1 MRQQLERYEKNDEQL
16 RLELNELRLKIEAKR
31 AEIETR
37 TKQLE
42 DVKQITRQFKLEAH
56 TVHQKLQEDE
66 NEEVKKRKQFAPVL
80 AALHRKYVG
89 DEAQSASSQ
98 KKSKVTDIQVER
110 NRERDALERNITAV
124 ARRINRGDEENARQ
138 HSRMMEEN
146 VMLMT
151 QISELR
157 RQNEN
162 LIKRQRVLDESS
174 KSTYTAEE
182 LNKILEMQK
191 DRIAQLSDQLKQLQL
206 RGNVSRRVSVSRER
220 LPPMNAADEHK

>member
-1 MRQQLERYEKNDEQL
+1 MKQELERYEKNDEQL
-16 RLELNELRLKIEAKR
+16 RLELSELKLKIEAKK

-42 DVKQITRQFKLEAH
+42 DVKQITRQFKMEAH
-56 TVHQKLQEDE
+56 TVHQKLHEDE
-66 NEEVKKRKQFAPVL
+66 NKDVKKRKQFAPAL
-80 AALHRKYVG
+80 AAFDRKYVG
-89 DEAQSASSQ
+89 DESQGASSQ

-110 NRERDALERNITAV
+110 NRERDALERNITAI
-124 ARRINRGDEENARQ
+124 ARRINRGDEEHARQ
-138 HSRMMEEN
+138 HHRMMEEN

-162 LIKRQRVLDESS
+162 LLKRQRVLEESS
-174 KSTYTAEE
+174 KSAYSAEE

-191 DRIAQLSDQLKQLQL
+191 DRIAQLTEQLKQLQL
-206 RGNVSRRVSVSRER
+206 RGNVSRRVAASRER
-220 LPPMNAADEHK
+220 LPPMNAVEGIP